1 MSKENFFCVQNKKK
15 KKNKMS
21 FFAYQLSDVCPF
33 TEQPQRQQEE
43 DGCHCWQW
51 KMAHDRSKDSGSTCQ
66 LATWKSPLQF
76 TMDLIHL
83 VHLNDIKKDPLL
95 RIAHIYL
102 SRQHLSGIQP
112 MSIAESAALS
122 SSTQEEWDEDGQ
134 ASKEAMQKLDNQLE
148 SEINRTGKNLPE
160 VYFDL
165 ANLPITL
172 ENSDKNLA
180 RDYAVSNANMSTEDK
195 ALFLKNL

>member
-1 MSKENFFCVQNKKK
+1 
-15 KKNKMS
+15 
-21 FFAYQLSDVCPF
+21 
-33 TEQPQRQQEE
+33 
-43 DGCHCWQW
+43 
-51 KMAHDRSKDSGSTCQ
+51 
-66 LATWKSPLQF
+66 
-76 TMDLIHL
+76 
-83 VHLNDIKKDPLL
+83 
-95 RIAHIYL
+95 
-102 SRQHLSGIQP
+102 